1 MKLRGVVESTFGGA
15 LCLRGF
21 ARIGDLAKIS
31 DSKDYQ
37 RSLDESRAK
46 GILEYLQNSSFRFFP
61 ELIFGLQLERI
72 DAIQNIQNGKRGEI
86 SAGIKLSLY
95 TKDFTDYASSDKLE
109 SPLLRRISL
118 TFSTEKEKYLS
129 RIDGNHRLS
138 AIDDYLTQNS
148 YNPETLNYYV
158 PFCIILQTKSEEA
171 EKYETAFFHLI
182 NSKSKQLTTEEN
194 LKSILSSENF
204 NDQEI
209 EKIIGES
216 GVKAKKLIEIIKSYH
231 FQGFGNLF
239 AENSRSI
246 CLGIFKLL
254 ESKNQDHSIT
264 DVLKVIQA
272 IDIIFSEE
280 EKLVNYLRI
289 DILLACIFYR
299 LQSKKDFSQFK
310 NWILS
315 NQLFNI
321 EETSANSI
329 IDIYNTTHKKGP
341 YMVFVAMP
349 YFSHQHVTDYNTL
362 FREVLKEI
370 QLKENVELELIPI
383 MRFRGA
389 SQRIDQRLI
398 QKIKECDIFIAD
410 ITSCNDNVI
419 YEVGL
424 AEGNNKPMIL
434 IKAEG
439 DTTKVPFEKNEKY
452 IKSGGKVP
460 FDMDKLQYIPYSESG
475 YYNQIKQIIKN
486 NLPDI
491 LRVKYN
497 EL

>member
-1 MKLRGVVESTFGGA
+1 MILRGVVESTFGGA

-31 DSKDYQ
+31 DSKEYQ
-37 RSLDESRAK
+37 RSLDGSRAK
-46 GILEYLQNSSFRFFP
+46 NILEYLQNSPFRFFP
-61 ELIFGLQLERI
+61 ELIFGLQLEGI
-72 DAIQNIQNGKRGEI
+72 DAIQNIRNGIKGDL
-86 SAGIKLSLY
+86 SDGIKLNLY
-95 TKDFTDYASSDKLE
+95 SKDFTDYAKSDKLE
-109 SPLLRRISL
+109 SPLLRRVSL
-118 TFSTEKEKYLS
+118 SFSSVKGKYLS

-138 AIDDYLTQNS
+138 AIDEYLTQDL
-148 YNPETLNYYV
+148 YNPDTLNYLV
-158 PFCIILQTKSEEA
+158 PYCIILQSKSDEA

-194 LKSILSSENF
+194 LKSILSSNHF
-204 NDQEI
+204 NVKEI
-209 EKIIGES
+209 EEIIGES
-216 GVKAKKLIEIIKSYH
+216 GVKAKKLIEMIKSYQ

-239 AENSRSI
+239 TEHSRSI

-254 ESKNQDHSIT
+254 KSKNQDHST
-264 DVLKVIQA
+264 SDVLKVIQA

-280 EKLVNYLRI
+280 EKLANYRRI
-289 DILLACIFYR
+289 DILLACIYYR

-321 EETSANSI
+321 EETSAKSI

-341 YMVFVAMP
+341 YKVFVAMP
-349 YFSHQHVTDYNTL
+349 YFSHQHVNDYNTL
-362 FREVLKEI
+362 FKEVLKEI

-398 QKIKECDIFIAD
+398 QKIKECHIFIAD

-439 DTTKVPFEKNEKY
+439 DTSKVPFERNEKY

-460 FDMDKLQYIPYSESG
+460 FDMDKLQYIPYSDSG

-491 LRVKYN
+491 LRVKYD